1 MEYDGELND
10 SVVLCGANSYE
21 EKYYLNE
28 RFSALP
34 KSVKDE
40 LKILCVLFTEEAG
53 GILTLEFLR
62 DGTLVLRTR
71 SDDYD
76 FYYDEIEAGLRIRT
90 VQEEHAELFE
100 QLEAYYRI
108 VFLGEQE

>member
-1 MEYDGELND
+1 MDYSSEMND

-28 RFSALP
+28 QFNALP

-71 SDDYD
+71 SDEYD

-90 VQEEHAELFE
+90 VQKEHEELFRE
-100 QLEAYYRI
+100 LETYYRI